1 MLERAWQP
9 KACWMT
15 RSKDSGHPPHAT
27 MGAVAWRICLPLLRS
42 LQQTMMLPLF
52 ASEWI
57 YVLFFFFLSSVFFL
71 CSSIK
76 IVLMKREGQLLT
88 VLFKKRKFFPKL
100 IPKLIA
106 NRFFSV
112 QAWDALSNKEVVDI
126 IASHRLVGLQQEL
139 LSIAQCGVGVLN
151 FPDVKN

>member
-88 VLFKKRKFFPKL
+88 VLFKKRKFFAKL
-100 IPKLIA
+100 SPKLIA
-106 NRFFSV
+106 NRF
-112 QAWDALSNKEVVDI
+112 LC
-126 IASHRLVGLQQEL
+126 VGLGCPLEQGSCRHYCFTPSRGTAARAL
-139 LSIAQCGVGVLN
+139 VDCAVRCWRLKFS
-151 FPDVKN
+151 